1 VPSFSFKG
9 FKKDRVYTKTADVPE
24 TWSKG
29 LELFLKHIIKS
40 PIKGHLMTAILKQ
53 VKYERDGY
61 VINRSAVKGCVDVFL
76 SLDVDADGSTTVYKL
91 DFEPLFLKES
101 ENFYKAEADYL
112 LTTCDASEYLRRVC
126 LLSQYEMGIYLFCFT
141 FFQVDARFVS
151 EDSRTHHYLSRQTS
165 PLLKQILENRLL
177 TPHLV
182 TVVSMP
188 NSGLDVM
195 IDADKIEDLAR
206 LYRLYKMVPE
216 GLPCL
221 RRSLKESIARR
232 GKEINDTSLGADS
245 FDVNVGG
252 EGDRGKAKARPPNA
266 GALPAI
272 KWVQDVLDLIDK
284 FDSLWKRAFDN
295 DREIESSLNEVSYL
309 ACATLETQ
317 GNGT

>member
-1 VPSFSFKG
+1 MRQSTFSGYASSPS
-9 FKKDRVYTKTADVPE
+9 T
-24 TWSKG
+24 
-29 LELFLKHIIKS
+29 I
-40 PIKGHLMTAILKQ
+40 
-53 VKYERDGY
+53 
-61 VINRSAVKGCVDVFL
+61 
-76 SLDVDADGSTTVYKL
+76 GS
-91 DFEPLFLKES
+91 
-101 ENFYKAEADYL
+101 
-112 LTTCDASEYLRRVC
+112 
-126 LLSQYEMGIYLFCFT
+126 YLFRFT

-165 PLLKQILENRLL
+165 PLLKQILENHLL

-232 GKEINDTSLGADS
+232 GKEINDTSLGAES
-245 FDVNVGG
+245 FDVNIGG
-252 EGDRGKAKARPPNA
+252 EGDGGLRSQDRGKAKARPSNVS
-266 GALPAI
+266 ALPAI
-272 KWVQDVLDLIDK
+272 KWVQDVLDLKDK
-284 FDSLWKRAFDN
+284 FDSLWKRAFDH

-309 ACATLETQ
+309 AYVTPET
-317 GNGT
+317 